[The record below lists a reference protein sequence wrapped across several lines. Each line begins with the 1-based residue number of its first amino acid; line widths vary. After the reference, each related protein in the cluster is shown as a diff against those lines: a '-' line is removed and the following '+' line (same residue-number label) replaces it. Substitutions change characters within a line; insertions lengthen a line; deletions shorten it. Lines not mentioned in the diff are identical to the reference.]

1 MGFPIPI
8 IDGALKLIG
17 SVVDKAVP
25 DADKRIERKASL
37 AEQLAKGEFDIEL
50 ASIQSVNATMQAE
63 AKSEHWMQWSW
74 RPTVGFPFSG
84 VIINN
89 YILVPYLAKF
99 GVLPLTIPGE
109 LWTAML
115 VVLGVA
121 AGTRGYE
128 KIMKANGNGKS
139 GDGK

>member
-1 MGFPIPI
+1 MNWLTAIMGEGGILGGVVDVLKSTGVIP
-8 IDGALKLIG
+8 DPALKAKLQEMLLKQQI
-17 SVVDKAVP
+17 SLEEIWAKQ
-25 DADKRIERKASL
+25 IE
-37 AEQLAKGEFDIEL
+37 
-50 ASIQSVNATMQAE
+50 SVNATMREE

-74 RPTVGFPFSG
+74 RPTVGFTFSG

-128 KIMKANGNGKS
+128 KIMKANGNGK
-139 GDGK
+139 